1 MRIYACTVHVYPC
14 PKTSIDWSSRSQAF
28 VPAAGPAGRAS
39 TARAK
44 LAAQKQVSYGSNA
57 WIGGSFFGWHI
68 HIQLGRHI
76 TCNDFRG
83 WNLEDHFSIQWYL
96 IWTLGHN
103 CVRLRLLWA
112 DFVWLRNFGAGV
124 MMISMLPTATEIFS
138 GPFAPRK
145 LTKRA
150 LKKGLI
156 LGYPINIVDF
166 SILDIK
172 NCQKKETKNHKRQA
186 FYDYLANDWAI
197 STGEM
202 PWASSG
208 FAFADFLPASALEAV
223 MFGRPNFCSNFVWV
237 KIGEN
242 PSSFC
247 WIFSWRW
254 RMVKADLET
263 GTSWF
268 WVHGREV
275 EAIQVLEEKAGQIQL
290 GLVRGSEHLH
300 ISEFWTV
307 TGVSNLQI
315 SGVLSGIPTIF
326 SGLRGPV
333 PSFFLLRTTQ
343 LGHFGVWVRYP
354 KMGSIHLRFQS
365 QFVASY
371 CAKIV
376 AAVDFPW
383 FTL

>member
-44 LAAQKQVSYGSNA
+44 LAAQKQVSNGSNA

-68 HIQLGRHI
+68 YIQLGRRI

-83 WNLEDHFSIQWYL
+83 WNLEDHFSIQLYL

-112 DFVWLRNFGAGV
+112 DFVWLRNFGAGA
-124 MMISMLPTATEIFS
+124 MMISIPQQQRRFSQGHLPQ
-138 GPFAPRK
+138 GNWPQC
-145 LTKRA
+145 A

-172 NCQKKETKNHKRQA
+172 NCKEKRRKTTSARRFTTIWPMTGLSQLVRCHGPPA
-186 FYDYLANDWAI
+186 ALPSPIFCRHLPWRLWCLDVPI
-197 STGEM
+197 SVPTSCGWKSVKIHPVFVGFSLGGEGWWRLILKLE
-202 PWASSG
+202 PV
-208 FAFADFLPASALEAV
+208 DFL
-223 MFGRPNFCSNFVWV
+223 
-237 KIGEN
+237 
-242 PSSFC
+242 
-247 WIFSWRW
+247 
-254 RMVKADLET
+254 
-263 GTSWF
+263 
-268 WVHGREV
+268 GREV

-307 TGVSNLQI
+307 TGVLNLQI
-315 SGVLSGIPTIF
+315 SRVLSGIPRFF

-333 PSFFLLRTTQ
+333 PSFFYFARPNWAI
-343 LGHFGVWVRYP
+343 LGC
-354 KMGSIHLRFQS
+354 GSDTPQWDQS
-365 QFVASY
+365 ICGSY
-371 CAKIV
+371 CEK
-376 AAVDFPW
+376 
-383 FTL
+383 